1 MKSVTKYNHF
11 FAFIWRLFEF
21 ISFDMP
27 IFAQVKIRIMKYQE
41 VTLGR
46 FLRIILVLLVVAISY
61 FVLNSLSS
69 VLLPFAV
76 AWLLAYLLYPMVRF
90 VQHKMRFKYRLP
102 SIVAVM
108 FFALLL
114 IVAVFMLIIPSMLS
128 EFAQFK
134 EIVVAFL
141 NNNIKNPTIPPV
153 AAEYLRNLAR
163 DEGLLNILSSAGVQD
178 VMQELLH
185 RAQMLLVGTVN
196 VVAQLFGAFITLLY
210 MFFIL
215 LDYERLADEWPL
227 YLPVRWRATA
237 NKLSRDLVNGM
248 NQYFRGQALV
258 AFCVGVLFSIGFV
271 IIDFPIAI
279 GFGLFIGVLNLVP
292 YLQIVSLL
300 PMLLLAML
308 KAANT
313 GDNFWLILV
322 GALAVLCIVQAI
334 QDLFLVPCIM
344 GRRMNLHPAVILLSL
359 SVWGKLLGVLG
370 MIVALPLTTLL
381 LGYLKSYHT
390 LNSQTSGDDNEN
402 PFGKAVD
409 SAKFTETPV
418 TDKEKTVD
426 E

>member
-1 MKSVTKYNHF
+1 
-11 FAFIWRLFEF
+11 
-21 ISFDMP
+21 
-27 IFAQVKIRIMKYQE
+27 MKYQE

-46 FLRIILVLLVVAISY
+46 FLRIILVMLVVAISY

-90 VQHKMRFKYRLP
+90 VQYKMRFKYRLP
-102 SIVAVM
+102 SIVAVL
-108 FFALLL
+108 FFVLLL
-114 IVAVFMLIIPSMLS
+114 IVAAFMLVIPSMLD

-134 EIVVAFL
+134 NIAVAFL
-141 NNNIKNPTIPPV
+141 NDNIKNPTIPPV
-153 AAEYLRNLAR
+153 AAEYMRNLAR

-178 VMQELLH
+178 FIQELAH

-215 LDYERLADEWPL
+215 LDYEHLADEWPL

-237 NKLSRDLVNGM
+237 NKLSSDLIHGM

-258 AFCVGVLFSIGFV
+258 ALCVGILFAIGFV

-292 YLQIVSLL
+292 YLQIVSLF
-300 PMLLLAML
+300 PMALLAML

-313 GDNFWLILV
+313 GDNFWLVLA
-322 GALAVLCIVQAI
+322 GALVVLCIVQTI
-334 QDLFLVPCIM
+334 QDLLLVPFIM
-344 GRRMNLHPAVILLSL
+344 GRRMNLHPALILLSL
-359 SVWGKLLGVLG
+359 SVWGKLLGLLG

-381 LGYLKSYHT
+381 LGYLKSYHA
-390 LNSQTSGDDNEN
+390 LRSDAADDSEN
-402 PFGKAVD
+402 PLERAVD
-409 SAKFTETPV
+409 GAEFAATPV
-418 TDKEKTVD
+418 PDKEKTVD